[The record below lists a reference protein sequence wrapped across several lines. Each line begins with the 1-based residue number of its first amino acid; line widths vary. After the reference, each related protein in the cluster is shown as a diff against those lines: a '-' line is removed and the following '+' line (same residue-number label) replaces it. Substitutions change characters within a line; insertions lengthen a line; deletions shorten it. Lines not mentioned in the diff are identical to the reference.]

1 MVDGIVLEQNIFTPA
16 NNEGDPIFR
25 DSRQVQVASQPQ
37 THPRPLGGAGIIHL
51 LRVFAPMTKVHLQHT
66 CRQKIQALAPSS

>member
-1 MVDGIVLEQNIFTPA
+1 MKVILF
-16 NNEGDPIFR
+16 FR
-25 DSRQVQVASQPQ
+25 DSRQVQVASQPK